1 MEALLRIF
9 EKLQE
14 LDFGKLMAIYG
25 ESNAENAEE
34 FYPDDPQNLAIM
46 KVEQDFY
53 RYLKEDFFRH
63 EGVFYAVWE
72 AGGAYVSAL
81 RMEPYKD
88 GLLLEALETE
98 PSCRKHGHAKQLIR
112 SVCSYL
118 AERGAARI
126 YSHVSKKNVASLQT
140 HLSCGFCRVE
150 EYATYIDGSVTQRSC
165 TMRLQ
170 IEPQIKP

>member
-1 MEALLRIF
+1 MLRIF

-72 AGGAYVSAL
+72 AGGEYVSAL

-88 GLLLEALETE
+88 GLLLEALETD
-98 PSCRKHGHAKQLIR
+98 PSCRKHGYAKQLIWAV
-112 SVCSYL
+112 SQFL
-118 AERGAARI
+118 AGRGAVKV

-140 HLSCGFCRVE
+140 HLSCGFERIE
-150 EYATYIDGSVTQRSC
+150 EHAVYVDGSVTQRAC

-170 IEPQIKP
+170 IGL